1 MIFYVVLYKNI
12 VIDILNASF
21 AVCIKTRKN
30 NKVHARILIPYYSL
44 LERKPLYSTS
54 GR

>member
-1 MIFYVVLYKNI
+1 VILYENI
-12 VIDILNASF
+12 VIGILNVSF
-21 AVCIKTRKN
+21 AVCVKTRKN
-30 NKVHARILIPYYSL
+30 NKSHVRILIPYYSL